1 MSGLYQAIEDV
12 ADFHVVTDTPVPA
25 VPAWPSDERMAL
37 REDLITEEVVRE
49 LLQALR
55 ARDMVATSNAVADSI
70 YVLIGLAL
78 ELGLGNVLAEEW
90 AATQRSNMAK
100 SVLQP
105 DGSFRVVRRPDGK
118 ILKPEGWTPPDTEGI
133 LRAHGWQG
141 PAVVARTTFERSR
154 VFGTRCD
161 NCSQKESEHEW
172 VCASCKRA
180 LAWDSDKFPM
190 LCICGNGPTTLYCPT

>member
-12 ADFHVVTDTPVPA
+12 AHFHVVTNTPVLA
-25 VPAWPSDERMAL
+25 VPTWPSDERMAL

-90 AATQRSNMAK
+90 AATQRSNMSKA
-100 SVLQP
+100 VLQP
-105 DGSFRVVRRPDGK
+105 DGSFRVVRRLDGK
-118 ILKPEGWTPPDTEGI
+118 ILKPEGWAPPDTEGI

-141 PAVVARTTFERSR
+141 PPVVARTTFERSR
-154 VFGTRCD
+154 VFGTRCE
-161 NCSQKESEHEW
+161 NCSQKEIAHQWECNGCST
-172 VCASCKRA
+172 VIDCPTDRSPVRCA
-180 LAWDSDKFPM
+180 
-190 LCICGNGPTTLYCPT
+190 CGSRDVMLYCPT